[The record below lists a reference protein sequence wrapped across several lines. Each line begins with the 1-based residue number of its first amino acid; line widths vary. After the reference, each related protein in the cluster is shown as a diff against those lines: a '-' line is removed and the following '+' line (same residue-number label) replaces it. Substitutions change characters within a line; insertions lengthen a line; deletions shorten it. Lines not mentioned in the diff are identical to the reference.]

1 MGPPSPSVVSWP
13 DARYPWPWYRRRTRA
28 LDACTKARDT
38 ERQATRP
45 HLATVA
51 PSSSSS
57 VKHVDPRR
65 SVVDR
70 ASGTSPLSGPLPQQP
85 HRGRRRC
92 TEAGRLVPAGAF
104 GGGIE
109 VHDTHIRVRV
119 EPGEQLSQA
128 RSPIAAAAVGR
139 LCADVEH
146 VPLSSADI
154 VGAGSAGVAAA
165 QCSTHNT
172 STGCSMTKPA
182 NCCGRVSW
190 SRNQPAAATCLSAS
204 WPPTSEPIDENI
216 SERRCTNAVTSSTVA
231 RTERDD

>member
-13 DARYPWPWYRRRTRA
+13 DARYPWLWYRRRTRA

-57 VKHVDPRR
+57 VKHADPRR

-70 ASGTSPLSGPLPQQP
+70 ASGTSTLSGPLQQQP
-85 HRGRRRC
+85 HRGERRF
-92 TEAGRLVPAGAF
+92 TEAGRLVHAGAF

-165 QCSTHNT
+165 KCRTHNT
-172 STGCSMTKPA
+172 VDRVLDDEASELPRPGELVAEPTGCGS
-182 NCCGRVSW
+182 S
-190 SRNQPAAATCLSAS
+190 LAS
-204 WPPTSEPIDENI
+204 S
-216 SERRCTNAVTSSTVA
+216 SSTRSTVL
-231 RTERDD
+231 